1 MADNVVDRLSIEINA
16 DAKKAVDSLGR
27 LETRLRG
34 LASATKNLS
43 SSALSITQL
52 SLALKN
58 LNDVKSGNITKLVTP
73 LEKISQLNFQ
83 NISQLAGASRAL
95 RDLANVNVK
104 DTGITSFVSAMA
116 RLSKVQIQPDTAQR
130 LTDIGNSLSAF
141 SNTSNISASVTRL
154 ISALARLASASK
166 SIGIVTVQLPNFGE
180 AIRKVATSLSQLG
193 GVDPLIA
200 NFVRSL
206 AQLAGTGDKML
217 KSAQNLDV
225 FGQAILGLIN
235 TLNGANINEDV
246 AKLVSAISELSSSM
260 AQLGKGGGSGS
271 VSQVTSN
278 VSRLQHSFQTLG
290 RVIQKVVNTVWGL
303 FQKFAR
309 GISSLARTFIA
320 KVSGMKEASQGL
332 FTVSDGIKSVIGG
345 LLGMRGITGVFNWM
359 KEAVTAGGDITE
371 INHIVESVFEKD
383 MVDSVN
389 AWARE
394 AIDKFGIAEGAA
406 KHYAGVLSSMFQ
418 ASGIARRTAG
428 EMSMDLVGIAAD
440 LSSFYNIDTE
450 TAYQKIK
457 SGMAGMV
464 RPLRDLG
471 IDLSVASLQQYALNQ
486 GITKSVSAMTQAEK
500 VMLRYNYLLEVT
512 GQQQGDFAATA
523 NSFANALRTLK
534 ALAQSVT
541 TQIGVGLAAA
551 LRHVI
556 IFLREA
562 MKHVLGLAQTFA
574 NFMQTLFGKYQGGA
588 KGFAM
593 EGLGDADEYAND
605 LADATGDAAS
615 GLGDAADN
623 AEQLRKELSVLPFDE
638 LNQLNKDREAT
649 TSSGGN
655 GGSGGSGGGGLGDLG
670 LGDVGMGLED
680 FLEGS
685 QLPEAISKWGQRIR
699 DAFLKHDWEGL
710 GSTIAEMF
718 NEGIQ
723 FLYDLLDPEK
733 VKKKVDPYIDAFT
746 TAFNSFVDVF
756 NFELL
761 GKTIARGINDI
772 AYIFNSWYS
781 KMNFENLGVKLSE
794 GLNGLLVEGDF
805 YEWGLALGNKFMIG
819 WDIFAGFVSNEQMWH
834 NLGQA
839 IADGIKGLTA
849 GIRLGKIGKALSDF
863 INGICET
870 LETIAEDDEMW
881 SGVVDNIVEGI
892 NNFIGNTEWKED
904 GEKLNKFLQ
913 KFADALSET
922 IDNIHWYDLGQ
933 GLGQTLTEIKFGQAI
948 KKLASSIVN
957 ALGDFLKG
965 LISEPGGA
973 VALGI
978 IGGLGLLKLSIPV
991 LIALFNIGVG
1001 KTIASALASSIA
1013 KKLGES
1019 TLGKAVADSATTA
1032 STRAA
1037 GEGAGKAVA
1046 GDVSTGMSSSGLFGN
1061 TFWSKILQTGFI
1073 IGNLWEMHDN
1083 FKKVNESVSQMK
1095 SIEDYCNNSSLSL
1108 ESLNGIVDLA
1118 AEKSTNYGF
1127 MVRDASDVARDAIAK
1142 AAADG
1147 QITSDEATAILENLR
1162 WQLGL
1167 TDEDFWGILDTV
1179 TNSSSG
1185 IKTEVSSTSDEVTST
1200 LGRIGGKVKEYRIPE
1215 EISGEIGRVNP
1226 ILASLANSGMGM
1238 FGANIG
1244 FGYSNSVD
1252 PNLKKVRD
1260 NIKGKFSEIERDS
1273 EESGAHTIQKY
1284 GQKFQNIQELTTG
1297 LNNIKTSAF
1306 NAFDNIKNA
1315 VFGFGSDTVF
1325 GYGNKFSDRTELNN
1339 QLNSTQTDMDTKFD
1353 AIKKA
1358 AEDVGTNTRKGI
1370 EAGLQSHLT
1379 NLKTTAQEMLDVARG
1394 AADGVY
1400 SIMANMDLSNA
1411 GRSAAQSFANGFE
1424 GVHIATPHMYI
1435 SGWDTFTWGDGWQS
1449 VPTWAIQWY
1458 KAGGV
1463 FQGGKGQ
1470 VIGIAEDNRDE
1481 AVLPLENKRAMS
1493 RIADSIVDSS
1503 GSGMGLNADDIAD
1516 AVVQAMVMMQGNQ
1529 QNPVFHIEVK
1539 TEDNEVL
1546 ARAVTKGQQSIDYRN
1561 NPTPKFAY

>member
-389 AWARE
+389 TWAKN
-394 AIDKFGIAEGAA
+394 AISQFGIAEGAA

-440 LSSFYNIDTE
+440 LSAFYNIDTE

-471 IDLSVASLQQYALNQ
+471 IDLSVASLQEYALTQ

-500 VMLRYNYLLEVT
+500 VMLRYNYLLYAT
-512 GQQQGDFAATA
+512 QIQSGDFQRTQDSLA
-523 NSFANALRTLK
+523 NSLRTLK
-534 ALAQSVT
+534 ALAQSVA

-562 MKHVLGLAQTFA
+562 MKYVLGLAQTFA
-574 NFMQTLFGKYQGGA
+574 NFMQTLFGKYSGGA
-588 KGFAM
+588 SGVVM
-593 EGLGDADEYAND
+593 EGLGDADDYAND

-655 GGSGGSGGGGLGDLG
+655 GGKGGSGGGLGDLG
-670 LGDVGMGLED
+670 LGNVEPGLED
-680 FLEGS
+680 FLES
-685 QLPEAISKWGQRIR
+685 SKLPDAISKWGNRIKN
-699 DAFLKHDWEGL
+699 AFLAHNWFAVGRD
-710 GSTIAEMF
+710 IARMF

-723 FLYDLLDPEK
+723 FLYDLLDPQKVMEK
-733 VKKKVDPYIDAFT
+733 TEPYISAFT
-746 TAFNSFVDVF
+746 TAFNAFIDIF
-756 NFELL
+756 DFELL

-772 AYIFNSWYS
+772 AYIFNSWYE
-781 KMNFENLGVKLSE
+781 KMNFVHLGEKLSE
-794 GLNGLLVEGDF
+794 GLNGLLTEGDF
-805 YEWGLALGNKFMIG
+805 YAWGLALGNKFMIG

-849 GIRLGKIGKALSDF
+849 GIRLGEIGKALADF

-870 LETIAEDDEMW
+870 LETIAEDEEMW
-881 SGVVDNIVEGI
+881 DGVVDNLVDGL
-892 NNFIGNTEWKED
+892 NSFIGNMEWKED
-904 GEKLNKFLQ
+904 GQKLDKFIEKLI
-913 KFADALSET
+913 DALVRVVGRTNWEE
-922 IDNIHWYDLGQ
+922 LGAGIANMLSQ
-933 GLGQTLTEIKFGQAI
+933 IQWGKHFVKVATAMVGA
-948 KKLASSIVN
+948 LALLV
-957 ALGDFLKG
+957 KG
-965 LISEPGGA
+965 MLSKPEGA

-978 IGGLGLLKLSIPV
+978 IGGLAAMNIGSKIF
-991 LIALFNIGVG
+991 ALFSGSTMGASVTGGIAKSIGV
-1001 KTIASALASSIA
+1001 SAPAF
-1013 KKLGES
+1013 
-1019 TLGKAVADSATTA
+1019 
-1032 STRAA
+1032 
-1037 GEGAGKAVA
+1037 GAIVA
-1046 GDVSTGMSSSGLFGN
+1046 GTLVQAILVAKVWDEIPTVSSGKISSFLEKIVIAVNNPSAIWRQTLLDGFEGLTGKDIPDVMERGISFGFASPISTAAN
-1061 TFWSKILQTGFI
+1061 VIGTI
-1073 IGNLWEMHDN
+1073 IDKVKE
-1083 FKKVNESVSQMK
+1083 KQIPEKVNE
-1095 SIEDYCNNSSLSL
+1095 
-1108 ESLNGIVDLA
+1108 
-1118 AEKSTNYGF
+1118 
-1127 MVRDASDVARDAIAK
+1127 
-1142 AAADG
+1142 
-1147 QITSDEATAILENLR
+1147 
-1162 WQLGL
+1162 
-1167 TDEDFWGILDTV
+1167 
-1179 TNSSSG
+1179 
-1185 IKTEVSSTSDEVTST
+1185 
-1200 LGRIGGKVKEYRIPE
+1200 
-1215 EISGEIGRVNP
+1215 EIGRVNP
-1226 ILASLANSGMGM
+1226 LLGALANNTMATFGGNIGNGYVTSVVPELNTIHDGMGAH
-1238 FGANIG
+1238 FG
-1244 FGYSNSVD
+1244 
-1252 PNLKKVRD
+1252 
-1260 NIKGKFSEIERDS
+1260 EIEV
-1273 EESGAHTIQKY
+1273 EVEKTGASTVSQY
-1284 GQKFQNIQELTTG
+1284 GNKFKSFPELTTG
-1297 LNNIKTSAF
+1297 LNNIKSFVSNVLQNVKTDSLEKARTT
-1306 NAFDNIKNA
+1306 I
-1315 VFGFGSDTVF
+1315 S
-1325 GYGNKFSDRTELNN
+1325 GYGTAWAVRNELNSNLSAMQQHIGSTVNNIQTTVLGLGGTTISGYGRQFANRTELNN
-1339 QLNSTQTDMDTKFD
+1339 QLNSTKTDMDTKFD

-1358 AEDVGTNTRKGI
+1358 AEDIGTNTRKGI
-1370 EAGLQSHLT
+1370 EVGMQSHLT
-1379 NLKTTAQEMLDVARG
+1379 TLKSTVADMVTVAQN
-1394 AADGVY
+1394 AAIDISNV
-1400 SIMANMDLSNA
+1400 MANMDFWDA
-1411 GRSAAQSFANGFE
+1411 GYSAAQSFANGFQS
-1424 GVHIATPHMYI
+1424 VYIPTPHMFVSTY
-1435 SGWDTFTWGDGWQS
+1435 DFHYTGDGGWFS
-1449 VPTWAIQWY
+1449 TPVFDVGWW
-1458 KAGGV
+1458 KSGGL
-1463 FQGGKGQ
+1463 FKGGRGQ
-1470 VIGIAEDNRDE
+1470 VIGVAEDNRDE

-1529 QNPVFHIEVK
+1529 QSPVFHIEVK